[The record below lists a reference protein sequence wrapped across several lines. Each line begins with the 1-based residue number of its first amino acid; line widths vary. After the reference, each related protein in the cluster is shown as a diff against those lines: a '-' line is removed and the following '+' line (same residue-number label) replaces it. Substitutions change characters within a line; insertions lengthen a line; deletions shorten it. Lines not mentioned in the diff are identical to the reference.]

1 MATNLDIDQK
11 LLAKAKRA
19 GKHRTKKEAVN
30 AALAE
35 YVQRRNQLGIIEL
48 FGTVDY
54 DDEYDYKSQRKK
66 R

>member
-11 LLAKAKRA
+11 LLAQAKRV

-54 DDEYDYKSQRKK
+54 DDAYDYKAQRKK